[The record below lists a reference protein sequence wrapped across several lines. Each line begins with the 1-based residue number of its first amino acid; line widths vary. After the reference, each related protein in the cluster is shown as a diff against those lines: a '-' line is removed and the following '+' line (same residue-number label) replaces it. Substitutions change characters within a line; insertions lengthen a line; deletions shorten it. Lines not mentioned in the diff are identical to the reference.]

1 MYKYTNKSPTF
12 FIKTIFICTVLFFT
26 TGWVWP
32 WDNYTES
39 EKEQIS
45 YFKESHRLFIE
56 ASRMQNKIFASN
68 DGAPISTVLV
78 SDKDL
83 QSYVKTLDSAYN
95 NANKVSLSVLA
106 KIHPELPKAY
116 IDIYLTSL
124 KNQSDSIKESNP
136 EKSILGS
143 ELHDLWI
150 DWFNTHYNDFKLR

>member
-12 FIKTIFICTVLFFT
+12 FLKTIFICTVLFFV
-26 TGWVWP
+26 TGCDWSWE
-32 WDNYTES
+32 NYTEN

-56 ASRMQNKIFASN
+56 ASRMQNKIFSSN
-68 DGAPISTVLV
+68 NSAPISTVSV

-83 QSYVKTLDSAYN
+83 HLYVRTLDSAYN
-95 NANKVSLSVLA
+95 NASKVSLSVLG

-136 EKSILGS
+136 TKSILGS

-150 DWFNTHYNDFKLR
+150 DWFNAHNNDFKLR